1 MEIRPHHDVVSL
13 VRGMSLDTQSAIEI
27 VVAT

>member
-1 MEIRPHHDVVSL
+1 MEIRPYHDVVSL
-13 VRGMSLDTQSAIEI
+13 LRGTSLDTQSAIER

>member
-1 MEIRPHHDVVSL
+1 MEIRPYHDVSL
-13 VRGMSLDTQSAIEI
+13 VRGMSLDTQSAIER